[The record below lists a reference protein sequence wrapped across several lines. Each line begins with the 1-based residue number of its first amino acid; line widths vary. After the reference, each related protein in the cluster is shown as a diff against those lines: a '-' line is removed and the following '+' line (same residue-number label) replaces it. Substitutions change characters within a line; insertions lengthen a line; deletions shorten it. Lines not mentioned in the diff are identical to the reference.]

1 MKKTIYAL
9 FMFAFACSLFFAKST
24 LAVVPAP
31 ISLQDLEIVT
41 VTGKIESIS
50 RECSSIEA
58 MATIIIIDKMG
69 KKVTIEVK
77 ADTVIYDKDGKT
89 TVLDKFKKGDK
100 VIIEYREA
108 RNTVQKAETIQLTK

>member
-9 FMFAFACSLFFAKST
+9 FMFAFVCSLSFVKST

-31 ISLQDLEIVT
+31 ISLQELEIIT

-50 RECSSIEA
+50 RESSSEGAIT
-58 MATIIIIDKMG
+58 TIIIVDKTG

-77 ADTVIYDKDGKT
+77 ADTVIYDEDGKT
-89 TVLDKFKKGDK
+89 IALNRVQKGDK

-108 RNTVQKAETIQLTK
+108 REMVKKAESIKLTK

>member
-1 MKKTIYAL
+1 MKKTIYVL
-9 FMFAFACSLFFAKST
+9 FVFAFVCSLSFVKST

-50 RECSSIEA
+50 RECSSEGA
-58 MATIIIIDKMG
+58 MATIIIVDKMG

-77 ADTVIYDKDGKT
+77 ADTVIYDENGKT
-89 TVLDKFKKGDK
+89 IALDKVQKGDK

-108 RNTVQKAETIQLTK
+108 RKTVKKAESIKLTK